1 METPKKIPISNENA
15 LSQVSDKDQKLQG
28 PAIALIKH
36 QTPEIVIVQFLLNSG
51 YDDGKI
57 NKIIAEL

>member
-36 QTPEIVIVQFLLNSG
+36 
-51 YDDGKI
+51 
-57 NKIIAEL
+57 